1 MIEAVNSS
9 VASASI
15 LRAGAQ
21 QVNSTVAAQVDAT
34 APIAEAPK
42 APYISPHI
50 TVDVSYNKAVL
61 QIRDSDTGDVKD
73 QFPTKSKLA
82 EIRRA
87 QAQQEQGREVAR
99 RQAKLQTAEI
109 SQKVVAST
117 VQPQQQTVSQ
127 PQQQTVSQPQQ
138 QTVSQQQQQTVS
150 QQQQPA
156 PQANVVT
163 VQDVVASA
171 PPANNPSSLPS
182 PQIATAALSAG
193 AQSGQAP
200 ASAGVSVLA

>member
-21 QVNSTVAAQVDAT
+21 QVNATVAAQIDAT

-50 TVDVSYNKAVL
+50 AVDVSYNKAVL

-99 RQAKLQTAEI
+99 RQAKQQTTEI
-109 SQKVVAST
+109 AQQSVAT
-117 VQPQQQTVSQ
+117 AQPQQQAVQAIEAQ
-127 PQQQTVSQPQQ
+127 PQQQVIAQPQQ
-138 QTVSQQQQQTVS
+138 QAA
-150 QQQQPA
+150 PA
-156 PQANVVT
+156 PQDNVVT

-171 PPANNPSSLPS
+171 PPANNPSSLSS

-193 AQSGQAP
+193 AQSGQPP